1 MKRRIASLPPVSLE
15 TFNDKVL
22 AAKATTTEAAAKAS
36 FEKTCHACQK
46 TFYSENSYQNHI
58 KSSKHKQREARLSK
72 EGDDASV
79 MSSTFSFG
87 EPVNKPHES
96 DVSKVTDGL
105 KEATI
110 EEGNEDEEMK
120 DKDEFS
126 VSRCLF
132 CRAEASD
139 VNANVDHMFKSHGMF
154 IPEREYL
161 VNLDG
166 LVNYLFR
173 KITENHECLYCH
185 AIRNNADGART
196 HMRDKGH
203 CMIAFEAEE
212 EQIEIGQYYD
222 FRSTYSD
229 GEDDDEDDSTPESGG
244 VKIRGSDGDDE
255 GWETET
261 SASSM
266 DEDELDS
273 HRKGPLVYQDEY
285 ELHLP
290 SGKSVGHRSLAKY
303 YRQNLHS
310 HLSVEERATR
320 QLAIE
325 NGEIE
330 DEEPKARGRNQN
342 RALIT
347 RANGGTGMIG
357 ASEDQKQT
365 VLTSERRERTR
376 AQRQENRY
384 TARVQRANNF
394 QKHFRVCFNSA
405 TMTVSFAL
413 TFSRIPS
420 SSDFSCCP
428 FCLLQWIIGHT
439 NGPDSGPGDRQHDT
453 LIAAYS
459 ICWTLV
465 GALLVCSF
473 ELAPSKVGPCSLGN
487 MLHS

>member
-1 MKRRIASLPPVSLE
+1 MSTATQTLPGNSLPYTCNTCLVAFHRSDAQRDHMRKDWHLYNMKRRIASLPPVSLE
-15 TFNDKVL
+15 TFNDKVI
-22 AAKATTTEAAAKAS
+22 AAKATSTEAAAKAS

-46 TFYSENSYQNHI
+46 SFYSENSYQNHI

-79 MSSTFSFG
+79 MSSTFSLG
-87 EPVNKPHES
+87 EPVNKSHEQ
-96 DVSKVTDGL
+96 DVSKVADGL
-105 KEATI
+105 KAATI
-110 EEGNEDEEMK
+110 EEDDEDEEME

-126 VSRCLF
+126 ASRCLF

-139 VNANVDHMFKSHGMF
+139 VHANVDHMFKSHGMF

-161 VNLDG
+161 VDLDG
-166 LVNYLFR
+166 LVHYLFR

-229 GEDDDEDDSTPESGG
+229 GEDDDEDDSTPENGG
-244 VKIRGSDGDDE
+244 VKIRASDGDDE

-266 DEDELDS
+266 DEDDLDS
-273 HRKGPLVYQDEY
+273 HRKEPLIYQDEY

-310 HLSVEERATR
+310 YPSMEERATR

-330 DEEPKARGRNQN
+330 EEEQKPRGRNAN

-357 ASEDQKQT
+357 ASEVQKQT
-365 VLTSERRERTR
+365 ALTSERRERTR

-384 TARVQRANNF
+384 TARVQRANNH
-394 QKHFRVCFNSA
+394 QKHYRD
-405 TMTVSFAL
+405 
-413 TFSRIPS
+413 P
-420 SSDFSCCP
+420 
-428 FCLLQWIIGHT
+428 LLQ
-439 NGPDSGPGDRQHDT
+439 
-453 LIAAYS
+453 
-459 ICWTLV
+459 
-465 GALLVCSF
+465 
-473 ELAPSKVGPCSLGN
+473 
-487 MLHS
+487 